1 MPSPGAGPVREV
13 DTLVIGAGQ
22 AGLATS
28 YWLSRHGV
36 EHQLLERRPEL
47 GGAWQDRW
55 DSFYLNTPNFSFL
68 LPELSYDGPEPDA
81 FLPRDE
87 VIGLFRNYAARINAP
102 VRLGTEVT
110 RVGVVDGGFMVET
123 SQGRWQARNVVLANG
138 AFQRPRIP
146 ASAAHLPGHI
156 RQLHS
161 HDYRNAR
168 QLPDGAVLVVGT
180 GQSGGQITE
189 DLLDAG
195 REVHLSVSSCPEAP
209 RRYRGQDVFHW
220 ILQLNLHGP
229 AFGINGLQADQ
240 LPSPAARFMCNPLIS
255 GNGGGHSIHLRDLG
269 RRGVR
274 LHGRFEGA
282 DDDGL
287 VFSDDLPAR
296 LALVEAG
303 FGARLGRMADAYI
316 AAAGIDAPAGGA
328 RAGGR
333 LAAGGL
339 GGAARPGGR
348 GCHLGHLV
356 HRLRPGLRLPRRAGA
371 RRVELPAAQPRRH
384 RGPGPLRRG
393 PALAHE
399 APVRHAVRGGRRRGV
414 RGGAHRGA
422 VTGRATSGR
431 PPVRRRKPAPEA
443 RRPGRPGPSRP
454 CRRRRTSAAGPT
466 TGADRPV
473 PAPGSGRR
481 SGRLEP
487 CGGAW
492 LPGRLAGRRGA
503 GCVHV

>member
-1 MPSPGAGPVREV
+1 MPSPAAGPVHEV

-68 LPELSYDGPEPDA
+68 LPGLTYDGPEPDA

-87 VIGLFRNYAARINAP
+87 VIGLFRNYAARIAAP
-102 VRLGTEVT
+102 VLLGTEVT
-110 RVGVVDGGFMVET
+110 RVSAANGGFAADT
-123 SQGRWQARNVVLANG
+123 NHGGWQARNVVLANG
-138 AFQRPRIP
+138 AFQLPRIP
-146 ASAAHLPGHI
+146 AAAAALPGHI

-161 HDYRNAR
+161 HDYRNPQ

-195 REVHLSVSSCPEAP
+195 REVHLSVSACPEAP

-220 ILQLNLHGP
+220 ILQVNLHGP
-229 AFGINGLQADQ
+229 EYGINGLQTDQ

-255 GNGGGHSIHLRDLG
+255 GNGGGHGIHLRNLG

-274 LHGRFEGA
+274 LHGRFEGT
-282 DDDGL
+282 DDGEL

-303 FGARLGRMADAYI
+303 FGGRLGRMADAYI
-316 AAAGIDAPAGGA
+316 HAAGIDAPPADPVPVDEWLPADSGA
-328 RAGGR
+328 RLNLEADGVASVIWSTGYGLDFSFLDLPVLDEWNYPR
-333 LAAGGL
+333 HSRGVTEVPGLYAVGLPWLTKHLSATLSLVGDDAEFVAAHI
-339 GGAARPGGR
+339 AAR
-348 GCHLGHLV
+348 
-356 HRLRPGLRLPRRAGA
+356 
-371 RRVELPAAQPRRH
+371 
-384 RGPGPLRRG
+384 
-393 PALAHE
+393 
-399 APVRHAVRGGRRRGV
+399 
-414 RGGAHRGA
+414 
-422 VTGRATSGR
+422 
-431 PPVRRRKPAPEA
+431 
-443 RRPGRPGPSRP
+443 
-454 CRRRRTSAAGPT
+454 
-466 TGADRPV
+466 
-473 PAPGSGRR
+473 
-481 SGRLEP
+481 
-487 CGGAW
+487 
-492 LPGRLAGRRGA
+492 
-503 GCVHV
+503 

>member
-1 MPSPGAGPVREV
+1 MPSPAAGPVQET

-55 DSFYLNTPNFSFL
+55 DSFYLNTPNFAFL

-87 VIGLFRNYAARINAP
+87 VIGLFRDYAARIKAP

-110 RVGVVDGGFMVET
+110 RVGVVDDRFIVET
-123 SQGRWQARNVVLANG
+123 NQGHWRARNVVLANG

-146 ASAAHLPGHI
+146 ASAATLPRHI

-161 HDYRNAR
+161 HAYRNPQ

-195 REVHLSVSSCPEAP
+195 REVHLSVATCPEAP
-209 RRYRGQDVFHW
+209 RRYRGQDVFYW

-229 AFGINGLQADQ
+229 EFGINGLQADQ

-255 GNGGGHSIHLRDLG
+255 GNGGGHSIHLRDVG

-274 LHGRFEGA
+274 LHGRFEGS
-282 DDDGL
+282 DDGAL
-287 VFSDDLPAR
+287 VFSDDLPER

-303 FGARLGRMADAYI
+303 FTARLGRMADAYI
-316 AAAGIDAPAGGA
+316 AAAGIDAPSAEPMPADDWLPAESGA
-328 RAGGR
+328 RLNLDAEGVTSVIWCTGY
-333 LAAGGL
+333 GL
-339 GGAARPGGR
+339 DFGFLDVPVLDEWNYPRQSR
-348 GCHLGHLV
+348 GV
-356 HRLRPGLRLPRRAGA
+356 TEVPGLYAVGLPWLTKHLSATLSVVGDDAEFVAG
-371 RRVELPAAQPRRH
+371 H
-384 RGPGPLRRG
+384 I
-393 PALAHE
+393 
-399 APVRHAVRGGRRRGV
+399 
-414 RGGAHRGA
+414 
-422 VTGRATSGR
+422 
-431 PPVRRRKPAPEA
+431 
-443 RRPGRPGPSRP
+443 
-454 CRRRRTSAAGPT
+454 
-466 TGADRPV
+466 
-473 PAPGSGRR
+473 
-481 SGRLEP
+481 
-487 CGGAW
+487 
-492 LPGRLAGRRGA
+492 AGR
-503 GCVHV
+503 